1 MSEYLF
7 EQKKNWQSTR
17 REQLAASWTSE
28 VKIFNFVPLHGRY
41 IKMVFSR
48 PSVIEKNWLDL
59 FSTPQTQKKSQFL
72 NPNAGNCIFWN
83 FQKNPIL
90 GWFFSLKP
98 LCWPQFW
105 PQRSL
110 IWFPSLSLNWGRCQK
125 PNQEHGEIW
134 YHICVNLN
142 WQPRLSE
149 WVLLFL
155 FTDQLQG
162 WVRLHTHLNN
172 YTKPY
177 VNLLFGLV
185 GIYNFGG
192 VLVNPTEGYFQVNGY
207 SFSSPAKNDVSE

>member
-1 MSEYLF
+1 MEKNDLEIVIFWVFGYSRENFYYARVLF
-7 EQKKNWQSTR
+7 ITNPGTPHVWIPVWAKKNWQSTR
-17 REQLAASWTSE
+17 RERLAASWTSE
-28 VKIFNFVPLHGRY
+28 VKIFDFVPLQGRY

-83 FQKNPIL
+83 FQKNPTL
-90 GWFFSLKP
+90 GWFSSLKP

-142 WQPRLSE
+142 RQP
-149 WVLLFL
+149 LLMVWKL
-155 FTDQLQG
+155 
-162 WVRLHTHLNN
+162 R
-172 YTKPY
+172 
-177 VNLLFGLV
+177 
-185 GIYNFGG
+185 
-192 VLVNPTEGYFQVNGY
+192 
-207 SFSSPAKNDVSE
+207 